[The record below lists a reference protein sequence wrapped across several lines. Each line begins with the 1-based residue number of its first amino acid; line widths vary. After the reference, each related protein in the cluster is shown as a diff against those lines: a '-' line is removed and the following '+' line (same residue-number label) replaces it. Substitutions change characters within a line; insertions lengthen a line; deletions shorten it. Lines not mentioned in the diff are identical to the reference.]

1 MIGKPCSAVAR
12 AIIPA
17 PREFTAKG
25 LSLGTVEGV
34 NAAQFDHGRYRW
46 GRQSSR
52 DTPPALQISQAVRSK
67 PRAAEPA
74 RFTSARPTCLRHR
87 RRAASCCLR
96 QAAIDRQRRAGQ
108 PVEDHQLD
116 QHFRKL
122 IGTRGC
128 WGSSKP
134 TARHLSRG
142 RGLKQSARYALDH
155 RYNCT
160 RLFSGSPSFAREV
173 R

>member
-12 AIIPA
+12 AIISA

-34 NAAQFDHGRYRW
+34 NAAQFDHGRYRATHLLHCGYRKPC
-46 GRQSSR
+46 GRSLVLLSPHGSR
-52 DTPPALQISQAVRSK
+52 VH
-67 PRAAEPA
+67 
-74 RFTSARPTCLRHR
+74 ARPVCRHR

-116 QHFRKL
+116 QLFRKL
-122 IGTRGC
+122 IGTRRC

-142 RGLKQSARYALDH
+142 RGLKQSAWYALDH